1 VSTCS
6 VRVMEELLRTLSR
19 VLSTHIFP
27 YAAAVAAPF
36 LSWSSVLGLAALL
49 LGYYGLRA
57 AGGGAAGGA
66 AAAVAGAAAGHRA
79 GPAAH
84 AAAGGHA
91 PDDGVQAALFARA
104 QVPAPP
110 CGGQAGRGSVSVSYN
125 APACSYPCVSF
136 PIPSSTNVT
145 LRPCTDPHAL
155 PRPGHVPFGG
165 SANTPSNRPLT
176 LPANPDL
183 ADPSCT
189 RQR

>member
-1 VSTCS
+1 
-6 VRVMEELLRTLSR
+6 MEELLRTLSR

-136 PIPSSTNVT
+136 PIPRPPPT
-145 LRPCTDPHAL
+145 LRSGPARTRMRYHAL
-155 PRPGHVPFGG
+155 VMSRLAGPPTRPATG
-165 SANTPSNRPLT
+165 L
-176 LPANPDL
+176 
-183 ADPSCT
+183 
-189 RQR
+189 